1 MCSKQGYVS
10 VMAING
16 AAQAEIRKEVRKKLL
31 WVKAVKRL
39 ENGKRLTNQAMADI
53 MGVSRQALDAFV
65 KMKMTPRPYVL
76 YNACKAWDIEFEI
89 AGKKFGIKDFA
100 PAAAPG
106 PLPAP
111 PIQQNLLEALA
122 SLGPDNLDFSMK
134 PVGSALEV
142 KMFIRFS
149 GQK

>member
-1 MCSKQGYVS
+1 
-10 VMAING
+10 MALDST
-16 AAQAEIRKEVRKKLL
+16 AQSEIRKEVRKKLL
-31 WVKAVKRL
+31 WVKANKSL
-39 ENGKRLTNQAMADI
+39 ENGKKLTNQAMAEI
-53 MGVSRQALDAFV
+53 VGVSRQALDLFV

-100 PAAAPG
+100 PAATTG
-106 PLPAP
+106 PRPAP

-122 SLGPDNLDFSMK
+122 SLGPDNLDFDMK
-134 PVGSALEV
+134 PVGSVLEV
-142 KMFIRFS
+142 KIFIRFS